1 MAIPVELQNF
11 KAAGIYRL
19 LYDKS
24 AITNV
29 DASVLRLV
37 VGYSDKGPFNTPVYI
52 AGGDTATFKS
62 LFGDI
67 SKKQEKRGIYF
78 HKLAQQALAK
88 GPIFALNLKKFD
100 GETVDASTISTAFN
114 TKSED
119 AIDGLKLRVED
130 IYDTTRFWKLD
141 EDKLNN
147 LKSVEGQRMNEYIN
161 LTETDAHSAS
171 VTYFIRK
178 ASPSQVA
185 QYNVTVSDWYG
196 SDEDVPEFLEKYKQN
211 LISDFFAEIYVFKG
225 KFTEQQVLTSTTLK
239 NYFTMSADAD
249 GNKILQLRP
258 YVSNG
263 YGDIKDTLEELYGDN
278 AANAIGHWV
287 GSLIPQFKTK
297 QGLYVALDILFN
309 QDSDLHGLM
318 MSFNDDL
325 LYDDSTVN
333 IDLSGRTRIPTVAA
347 LLDDKNKT
355 LINDS
360 LSIDKMF
367 AGTATSTLLGNQK
380 SPVIADKIDFDVN
393 IGKFIN
399 NKFVANT
406 AFYGDSSHV
415 YGTLY
420 VSGVD
425 IEAGTGHHKITL
437 QQVGDAEKQVV
448 ITTPTYTITN
458 KDVFDALGTET
469 SKYLKVDADG
479 NLVKDA
485 HGDVITAAM
494 DVANIFDTNGA
505 FTSPNILNSYVQQP
519 LKLVLDSNGTV
530 IKDVN
535 GTELFAPSSSSDD
548 VYLTATYNDKLTVI
562 NADIALK
569 TRREVVSV
577 AELLGVTFTKTYDEA
592 NDLAT
597 AVPVDY
603 VGTYFSG
610 ADAFAL
616 ANKLNGPKRIITAIS
631 RLESA
636 GTLDYTDADENMN
649 PSFMD
654 VVIET
659 NATQINTGV
668 ESVYGSSV
676 SFIDLSAWHKA
687 NGATYVIDGAPY
699 TRNILVSDRIYDDS
713 LLYVL
718 KNSDCLLGNSDDTT
732 SLYFDNSYVS
742 AYGTQYKA
750 DGSFDFHYIILSS
763 DVFTYTPSKD
773 AAHTY
778 LVRIDAAL
786 NQEIGK
792 VTARYLQG
800 YDYKNAAP
808 NGTGMWAK
816 LQWQHFILSA
826 LTDYKGLRTGLL
838 NKAEI
843 DYRYIIDTFESYPES
858 GLKSILSNLAIEK
871 KNVLCISNFPSVN
884 SFVKC
889 PYTSFT
895 DESGIFDVKYVVAGS
910 NKRKSA
916 SISFS
921 LPSES
926 DGAAYIAFYTPLK
939 FSDGYVDTIIPSAG
953 LVSNL
958 FVSKYASRQPYYIIA
973 GPNYGAITA
982 TNLIGPDYNYS
993 TDELNIL
1000 EPFGVNAMIY
1010 RLKFGTFINANQTA
1024 KQTPK
1029 SALSLVNVVEL
1040 CIYLQDQIEEVL
1052 QSYQWEFNNQ
1062 VTRNAIKD
1070 KADTICSN
1078 IQNNGGIQTF
1088 LNVMDKTN
1096 NTDDIINNEM
1106 GVISTYIEP
1115 GYGMGKMVQELTV
1128 YSTGRLSS
1136 QIKQV

>member
-24 AITNV
+24 AIANV
-29 DASVLRLV
+29 DASVLRLI

-52 AGGDTATFKS
+52 AGGDTASFKT

-78 HKLAQQALAK
+78 HKLAQQALSN
-88 GPIFALNLKKFD
+88 GPILALNLKKFD

-141 EDKLNN
+141 SDKLNN
-147 LKSVEGQRMNEYIN
+147 LKSVEGQRMNEFVNI
-161 LTETDAHSAS
+161 TETDAHNAS

-178 ASPSQVA
+178 ASPSQIA
-185 QYNVTVSDWYG
+185 QYNVNVSDWYG
-196 SDEDVPEFLEKYKQN
+196 SDEEIPEYLERYKQN

-239 NYFTMSADAD
+239 NYFTMSLDAD

-258 YVSNG
+258 YTSNG
-263 YGDIKDTLEELYGDN
+263 YGDIQDTLEQLYGDSSSN
-278 AANAIGHWV
+278 AVGHWV
-287 GSLIPQFKTK
+287 GALIPQFKTK
-297 QGLYVALDILFN
+297 QGAYAALDILFN
-309 QDSDLHGLM
+309 QDSDIHGLM
-318 MSFNDDL
+318 MSFNEDM
-325 LYDDSTVN
+325 LYEDATVN
-333 IDLSGRTRIPTVAA
+333 IDLSGRTRIPSVAA

-367 AGTATSTLLGNQK
+367 AGTATSTLLGNQHA
-380 SPVIADKIDFDVN
+380 PVIADKIGFGIN
-393 IGKFIN
+393 IGEFN
-399 NKFVANT
+399 GTTFVANT
-406 AFYGDSSHV
+406 QFFGDSSHV

-425 IEAGTGHHKITL
+425 TTVGTNHHKITL
-437 QQVGDAEKQVV
+437 QQVGDVDKQVV
-448 ITTPTYTITN
+448 ITTPVYTITD
-458 KDVFDALGTET
+458 KDPFDALGTEP
-469 SKYLKVDADG
+469 SKYIKVDEDG
-479 NLVKDA
+479 NFVKDE
-485 HGDVITAAM
+485 HGYIITAAL
-494 DVANIFDTNGA
+494 DTANIFDANGA
-505 FTSPNILNSYVQQP
+505 FISANLLNHYV
-519 LKLVLDSNGTV
+519 LTNTTIVLDANGQV
-530 IKDVN
+530 VRDVN
-535 GTELFAPSSSSDD
+535 GNIILAISNTDTLT
-548 VYLTATYNDKLTVI
+548 YLTAIYNAKRDVI
-562 NADIALK
+562 NNDIALK
-569 TRREVVSV
+569 TKVEVVTV
-577 AELLGVTFTKTYDEA
+577 AELLGVTFTKTYDEL
-592 NDLAT
+592 NKLAT

-603 VGTYFSG
+603 AGTYFNG
-610 ADAFAL
+610 VDAFAL

-631 RLESA
+631 RLEAA
-636 GTLDYTDADENMN
+636 GSLNYTDADENMN

-676 SFIDLSAWHKA
+676 SFIDLGAWHKA
-687 NGATYVIDGAPY
+687 NGVSYTIDGASY

-718 KNSDCLLGNSDDTT
+718 QNSDCLLGNDDTT
-732 SLYFDNSYVS
+732 SLYFGNSYVS
-742 AYGTQYKA
+742 SYGTQYKA

-763 DVFTYTPSKD
+763 DVFTYTPTGD
-773 AAHTY
+773 VAHTY
-778 LVRIDAAL
+778 IVRVDASL
-786 NQEIGK
+786 NKEIGK
-792 VTARYLQG
+792 MTARYLEG
-800 YDYKNAAP
+800 YTYKNDAP

-826 LTDYKGLRTGLL
+826 LTEYKGLRTGLL
-838 NKAEI
+838 NKSEI
-843 DYRYIIDTFESYPES
+843 DYRYIVDTFESFPEP
-858 GLKSILSNLAIEK
+858 GLKTILSSLALEK

-895 DESGIFDVKYVVAGS
+895 DAQGIFDVKYVVAGS

-921 LPSES
+921 LPAET
-926 DGAAYIAFYTPLK
+926 DGAAYITFYTPLK
-939 FSDGYVDTIIPSAG
+939 FSDGYIDTIVPSAG

-958 FVSKYASRQPYYIIA
+958 FVNKYSSRQPYYIIA
-973 GPNYGAITA
+973 GPNYGAINA
-982 TNLIGPDYNYS
+982 TNLVGPDYNYS
-993 TDELNIL
+993 SPELQVI

-1010 RLKFGTFINANQTA
+1010 RTKFGTFINANQTA

-1040 CIYLQDQIEEVL
+1040 CIYLQDQIEDVL

-1078 IQNNGGIQTF
+1078 IQANGGIQTY

-1096 NTDDIINNEM
+1096 TTDDIINNEM

-1128 YSTGRLSS
+1128 YSTGRLSAN
-1136 QIKQV
+1136 IKQA

>member
-24 AITNV
+24 AIANV
-29 DASVLRLV
+29 DASVLRLI

-52 AGGDTATFKS
+52 AGGDTASFKT

-78 HKLAQQALAK
+78 HKLAQQALSN
-88 GPIFALNLKKFD
+88 GPILALNLKKFD

-141 EDKLNN
+141 SDKLNN
-147 LKSVEGQRMNEYIN
+147 LKSVEGQRMNEFVNI
-161 LTETDAHSAS
+161 TETDAHNAS

-178 ASPSQVA
+178 ASPSQIA
-185 QYNVTVSDWYG
+185 QYNVNVSDWYG
-196 SDEDVPEFLEKYKQN
+196 SDEEIPEYLERYKQN

-239 NYFTMSADAD
+239 NYFTMSLDAD

-258 YVSNG
+258 YTSNG
-263 YGDIKDTLEELYGDN
+263 YGDIQDTLEQLYGDSSSN
-278 AANAIGHWV
+278 AVGHWV
-287 GSLIPQFKTK
+287 GALIPQFKTK
-297 QGLYVALDILFN
+297 QGSYAALDILFN
-309 QDSDLHGLM
+309 QDSDIHGLM
-318 MSFNDDL
+318 MSFNEDM
-325 LYDDSTVN
+325 LYEDATVN
-333 IDLSGRTRIPTVAA
+333 IDLSGRTRIPSVAA

-367 AGTATSTLLGNQK
+367 AGTATSTLLGNQHA
-380 SPVIADKIDFDVN
+380 PVIADKIGFGIN
-393 IGKFIN
+393 IGEFN
-399 NKFVANT
+399 GTTFVANT
-406 AFYGDSSHV
+406 QFFGDSSHV

-425 IEAGTGHHKITL
+425 TTVGTNHHKITL
-437 QQVGDAEKQVV
+437 QQVGDVDKQVV
-448 ITTPTYTITN
+448 ITTPVYTITD
-458 KDVFDALGTET
+458 KDPFDALGTEP
-469 SKYLKVDADG
+469 SKYIKVDADG
-479 NLVKDA
+479 NFVKDE
-485 HGDVITAAM
+485 HGYIITAAL
-494 DVANIFDTNGA
+494 DTANIFDANGA
-505 FTSPNILNSYVQQP
+505 FISTNLLNNYV
-519 LKLVLDSNGTV
+519 LTNTTIVLDANGQV
-530 IKDVN
+530 VRDVN
-535 GTELFAPSSSSDD
+535 GNIILTISNTDTLT
-548 VYLTATYNDKLTVI
+548 YLTAIYNAKRDVI
-562 NADIALK
+562 NNDIVLK
-569 TRREVVSV
+569 TKVEVVTV
-577 AELLGVTFTKTYDEA
+577 AELLGVTFTKTYDEI
-592 NDLAT
+592 NKLAT

-603 VGTYFSG
+603 AGTYFNG
-610 ADAFAL
+610 VDAFAL

-631 RLESA
+631 RLEAA
-636 GTLDYTDADENMN
+636 GSLNYTDADENMN

-676 SFIDLSAWHKA
+676 SFIDLGAWHKA
-687 NGATYVIDGAPY
+687 NGVSYTIDGASY

-718 KNSDCLLGNSDDTT
+718 QNSDCLLGNDDTT
-732 SLYFDNSYVS
+732 SLYFGNSYVS
-742 AYGTQYKA
+742 SYGTQYKA

-763 DVFTYTPSKD
+763 DVFTYTPTGD
-773 AAHTY
+773 VAHTY
-778 LVRIDAAL
+778 IVRVDASL
-786 NQEIGK
+786 NKEIGK
-792 VTARYLQG
+792 MTARYLEG
-800 YDYKNAAP
+800 YTYKNDAP

-826 LTDYKGLRTGLL
+826 LTEYKGLRTGLL
-838 NKAEI
+838 NKSEI
-843 DYRYIIDTFESYPES
+843 DYRYIVDTFESFPEP
-858 GLKSILSNLAIEK
+858 GLKTILSSLALEK

-895 DESGIFDVKYVVAGS
+895 DAQGIFDVKYVVAGS

-921 LPSES
+921 LPAET
-926 DGAAYIAFYTPLK
+926 DGAAYITFYTPLK
-939 FSDGYVDTIIPSAG
+939 FSDGYIDTIVPSAG

-958 FVSKYASRQPYYIIA
+958 FVNKYSSRQPYYIIA
-973 GPNYGAITA
+973 GPNYGAINA
-982 TNLIGPDYNYS
+982 TNLVGPDYNYS
-993 TDELNIL
+993 SSELQVI

-1010 RLKFGTFINANQTA
+1010 RTKFGTFINANQTA

-1029 SALSLVNVVEL
+1029 SALSLVNIAEL
-1040 CIYLQDQIEEVL
+1040 CIYLQDQIEDVL

-1078 IQNNGGIQTF
+1078 IQANGGIQTY

-1128 YSTGRLSS
+1128 YSTGRLSAN
-1136 QIKQV
+1136 IKQA